1 MNKLTTLNCTDA
13 EDRENEYNDSTGGHV
28 SLPEKTVKIDSYYV
42 AISVYLFYVTGICF
56 YESNGEMQNTF
67 KCNKVLRRCSTSGWG
82 GVCVCV
88 HYPTQQKYFW
98 GKFLHKNRSMQFLQ
112 AKKKLMLMFLSCLC
126 NIIVHLENDD

>member
-88 HYPTQQKYFW
+88 FIIPLSKSISGGNSCTKTGVCNFYKQK
-98 GKFLHKNRSMQFLQ
+98 KN
-112 AKKKLMLMFLSCLC
+112 
-126 NIIVHLENDD
+126 

>member
-67 KCNKVLRRCSTSGWG
+67 KCNKVLRRCRTSGWG
-82 GVCVCV
+82 GVCVCSLSHSAKV
-88 HYPTQQKYFW
+88 FLGEIPAQKQEYAIFT
-98 GKFLHKNRSMQFLQ
+98 S
-112 AKKKLMLMFLSCLC
+112 KKKINVNVSLLPM
-126 NIIVHLENDD
+126 